1 MRTVMDKQQIEILGR
16 NRLISELVA
25 ADLEVSIPLR
35 DRGVDLIAY
44 RELSA
49 STERFVAIPI
59 QMKASSKEAF
69 SIDEK
74 YQRTCN
80 LLIAYVWGVRAPEL
94 TATYVLTHQEAMDIA
109 REMKWKFTDGQFT
122 TSSPGKK
129 LRKLLDVHKINN
141 PEQWWEKIQK
151 VSASAH

>member
-1 MRTVMDKQQIEILGR
+1 MDKQQVEILGR

-44 RELSA
+44 RELIS

-74 YQRTCN
+74 YQKTRN
-80 LLIAYVWGVRAPEL
+80 LLIAYVWGVRVPEL
-94 TATYVLTHQEAMDIA
+94 TATYVLTHEEAMNIA
-109 REMKWKFTDGQFT
+109 REMNWRFTAGQFT
-122 TSSPGKK
+122 TSSPSKK
-129 LRKLLDVHKINN
+129 LRKLLDFHKINN
-141 PEQWWEKIQK
+141 PEQWWDKIQK